1 MAGMMTIRIPD
12 IHVAHSPAHVDQIH
26 PRQNR
31 DARQTKATITVALEH
46 FYQDRPH
53 EHAGSRRLVTERRK
67 ESGLVRYLPL

>member
-31 DARQTKATITVALEH
+31 DARQTEGDDNGRA
-46 FYQDRPH
+46 
-53 EHAGSRRLVTERRK
+53 
-67 ESGLVRYLPL
+67 